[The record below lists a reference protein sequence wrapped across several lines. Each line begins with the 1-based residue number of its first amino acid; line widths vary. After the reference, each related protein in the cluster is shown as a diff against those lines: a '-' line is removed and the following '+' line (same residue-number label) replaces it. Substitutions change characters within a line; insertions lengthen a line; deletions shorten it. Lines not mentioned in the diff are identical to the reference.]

1 MACGV
6 IGMAAVEDGGVVYAR
21 TEEEVAAFE
30 ENVARVVESGGEV
43 TKVVCWVGSDCNNE
57 SVDDVFLG
65 RVAESVGS
73 MLKVIDLWWC
83 EEITDAGLVALARGC
98 GELRLINLGGCKK
111 ITDAGLGALAD
122 GCGGLR
128 VINLGGCKEITD
140 KGLGALARG
149 CGGLREIYLDG
160 CKEITDAGLGAL
172 VRECGGLREI
182 DLVLCKKITDAGR
195 QLINDHIQSVR
206 ARFPDPS

>member
-1 MACGV
+1 MACGATE
-6 IGMAAVEDGGVVYAR
+6 MAAVDDGGVVNAR

-57 SVDDVFLG
+57 SVDDAFLG

-83 EEITDAGLVALARGC
+83 EEITDAGL
-98 GELRLINLGGCKK
+98 
-111 ITDAGLGALAD
+111 
-122 GCGGLR
+122 
-128 VINLGGCKEITD
+128 
-140 KGLGALARG
+140 GALARG
-149 CGGLREIYLDG
+149 CGGLRVIYLDV

-172 VRECGGLREI
+172 ARECGGLREI